1 MARSNEVVSKMIMQ
15 LLHQIHSVV
24 SVLTSTTLHSYTFTF
39 KTTAIHLNIS
49 QHYMYHTS
57 EARFRL
63 LYFNNWSV
71 YLRQHITNK
80 MAFQLNANHML
91 ADSTGH
97 RVNKFLEE
105 AGALY
110 SEFQVKQV

>member
-1 MARSNEVVSKMIMQ
+1 M
-15 LLHQIHSVV
+15 
-24 SVLTSTTLHSYTFTF
+24 SVLMSTTLHVIHVHAE
-39 KTTAIHLNIS
+39 KTTAIYLNIS
-49 QHYMYHTS
+49 QHYMHHTS

-63 LYFNNWSV
+63 LYFNNWNV
-71 YLRQHITNK
+71 YLVYLTQHITNK

-91 ADSTGH
+91 TDSTGH

-110 SEFQVKQV
+110 SEF

>member
-1 MARSNEVVSKMIMQ
+1 
-15 LLHQIHSVV
+15 
-24 SVLTSTTLHSYTFTF
+24 
-39 KTTAIHLNIS
+39 
-49 QHYMYHTS
+49 
-57 EARFRL
+57 
-63 LYFNNWSV
+63 
-71 YLRQHITNK
+71 

-110 SEFQVKQV
+110 SEFQVKQVWSCPAGPYW